1 MPMSVVTIYLC
12 GTGKHRDLPEYLIG
26 HLHDLDAAEASAGD
40 RNGRKLVLDGPGAGS
55 GHAIKAIKDAV
66 EGTADPANLP
76 NRSNFSG
83 TTSGLGWADNT
94 HFAMQWLLAVDA
106 ESRRGGHPI
115 TVVNMVGHSR
125 GAVTATMIAHL
136 MHRERPAWRANIF
149 AVDPVPGSDATSFTA
164 NTGMPG
170 NPFVMPAN
178 VGAYSTIL
186 MEHVP
191 STGKDV
197 FFQPVHLKQLR
208 FEGDTIVRMWP
219 LPGKHGDAVKQDFT
233 EYPVSFISAHL
244 ISSWLRHY
252 GTPIDAQYIRTNEA
266 LVEQYAEVFLKRLAA
281 KKKKAA
287 SGIGDGSR
295 ANPCRWALGTQWIND
310 RARVIDNPT
319 REHPYYLNLH
329 HASLFQL
336 AFGDATRR
344 LDEQQ
349 WVRSFEV
356 APLERR
362 FPKSVELLRKL
373 RLVADDDL
381 ADRLEDMIRR
391 YQSRTTGV
399 KGFFSRQSDTS
410 TAAIAALGELL
421 REFRYA
427 PFNLERPVIF
437 LLHGRYAG
445 SIPVA
450 GVTQLNNGSRLHGM
464 LTETY
469 GGWRRDWRV
478 RVLG

>member
-1 MPMSVVTIYLC
+1 MSVVTIYLC
-12 GTGKHRDLPEYLIG
+12 GTGKHRGRPEYLIG
-26 HLHDLDAAEASAGD
+26 HLHDLDAADASTPD
-40 RNGRKLVLDGPGAGS
+40 RNGRKLVLDGPGAGA

-66 EGTADPANLP
+66 EGAADPANLP
-76 NRSNFSG
+76 SRRNLSG
-83 TTSGLGWADNT
+83 ITSGLGWADNT

-149 AVDPVPGSDATSFTA
+149 AVDPVPGGDARSFTTG
-164 NTGMPG
+164 TGMPG
-170 NPFVMPAN
+170 SPFVIPAN
-178 VGAYSTIL
+178 VGSYATIL

-197 FFQPVHLKQLR
+197 CFQPVHLDQLG

-219 LPGKHGDAVKQDFT
+219 MPGKHGDAVKQNFT
-233 EYPVSFISAHL
+233 EYPLSFISAHL
-244 ISSWLRHY
+244 ISSWLQYY
-252 GTPIDAQYIRTNEA
+252 GTHIDARYIRTNEQ
-266 LVEQYAEVFLKRLAA
+266 LLEQYATVFLKRLTG
-281 KKKKAA
+281 KKSKAA
-287 SGIGDGSR
+287 SSLRDGWG
-295 ANPCRWALGTQWIND
+295 ANPFRWSLGTQWLND
-310 RARVIDNPT
+310 RARLIDNPT

-349 WVRSFEV
+349 WLRSFEV
-356 APLERR
+356 APFARQ

-391 YQSRTTGV
+391 YKSRTTGV
-399 KGFFSRQSDTS
+399 KGFFSKQSDTS
-410 TAAIAALGELL
+410 VAAIDGLEQVL
-421 REFRYA
+421 REFRHA
-427 PFNLERPVIF
+427 PFNLEKPVIF
-437 LLHGRYAG
+437 LLHGRYVG
-445 SIPVA
+445 SIPVV
-450 GVTQLNNGSRLHGM
+450 GVTQLKNGSRLHGM
-464 LTETY
+464 LAETY
-469 GGWRRDWRV
+469 SGWRRDWRV